1 MFNPYV
7 RDRGGGG
14 HRLKSKKNE
23 AKRQHQF
30 RHFNKKLNIQKL
42 DKYQIYS
49 VILKKEKSYLM
60 TFITKNRDIS
70 RTNTIKLKKLLS
82 LLRNKL
88 LQNALKRNL
97 SINRS

>member
-1 MFNPYV
+1 
-7 RDRGGGG
+7 
-14 HRLKSKKNE
+14 
-23 AKRQHQF
+23 
-30 RHFNKKLNIQKL
+30 
-42 DKYQIYS
+42 
-49 VILKKEKSYLM
+49 M